1 MVLKYYYT
9 VIVMALF
16 ILIMGIVTILKTPI
30 DIFPEINTPVV
41 TAVWTYTGMPAKDI
55 ERRIVT
61 IAERAYASSVN
72 DIEHIESQSLLGVGV
87 IRVFLHP
94 GADINTGITQVS
106 ATSHVCMKTMP
117 TGIMPPNILKYTP
130 TTIPVLQVVVSSLKL
145 PIQKVTDLA
154 QNNIKVQLTKVEGAQ
169 VPGR

>member
-1 MVLKYYYT
+1 MKNFIKMVLKYYYT

-16 ILIMGIVTILKTPI
+16 ILIMGIVTIAKTPI

-72 DIEHIESQSLLGVGV
+72 DIEPEL
-87 IRVFLHP
+87 R
-94 GADINTGITQVS
+94 
-106 ATSHVCMKTMP
+106 
-117 TGIMPPNILKYTP
+117 
-130 TTIPVLQVVVSSLKL
+130 
-145 PIQKVTDLA
+145 
-154 QNNIKVQLTKVEGAQ
+154 TKVKKPSSGL
-169 VPGR
+169 